1 MAVSRQVFTKTVS
14 SQDGLQDAYIDFS
27 RIKKAIKM
35 TGGVGG
41 SEPI

>member
-1 MAVSRQVFTKTVS
+1 MFAQIFTEAVS
-14 SQDGLQDAYIDFS
+14 SQDGQQDAYIDFS

-41 SEPI
+41 SESI